1 MENKKF
7 TVTDDLLASNGQRFL
22 NLTIDLFVQYIIGLS
37 IWATLNIIAQ
47 ITNNDGLYNWVGFTD
62 RMIQFLFGMSI
73 LIFYYGITELYFSR
87 TIAKYFTKTLVVMR
101 NGSKPNAKTIIQRT
115 LCRLIPF
122 EAFTFLG
129 KRSRGWHDS
138 FSHTYVVRKHR
149 FIEKKNL
156 SDSID

>member
-7 TVTDDLLASNGQRFL
+7 TVTDDLLASKGQRFL
-22 NLTIDLFVQYIIGLS
+22 NLIIDLFVQYIIGLS
-37 IWATLNIIAQ
+37 FWATVYIIAQ

-62 RMIQFLFGMSI
+62 RMTQFLIGI
-73 LIFYYGITELYFSR
+73 LIVIFYYSFTELYFSR

-101 NGSKPNAKTIIQRT
+101 NGSKPNANTILKRT

-138 FSHTYVVRKHR
+138 FSHTYVVRKHE
-149 FIEKKNL
+149 FIEKKKW
-156 SDSID
+156 SDSLD